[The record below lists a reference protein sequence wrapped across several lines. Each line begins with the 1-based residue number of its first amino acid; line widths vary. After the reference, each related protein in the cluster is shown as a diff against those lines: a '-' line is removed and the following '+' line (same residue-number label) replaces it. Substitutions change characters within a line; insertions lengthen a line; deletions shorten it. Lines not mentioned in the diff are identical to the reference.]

1 MYSGETHELVLTK
14 LAAGLPAVTPAFG
27 AALAEA
33 GAICFKE
40 QNHPNGVE
48 LKVSGTFTANYK
60 VYWQE
65 ITDQMLRCWND
76 YEVTTEHAAYG
87 VAFWLICDLT
97 EYTVIE
103 RARKG
108 TGFDFWLGKGGDGG
122 ELPLQKARMEVS
134 GIRRGDHS
142 SVQGRVRQKLEQVEP
157 SDSLDLPAYIVIV
170 EFSAPLS
177 EVVKKDEKY

>member
-1 MYSGETHELVLTK
+1 MGTGEVRELILTQ
-14 LAAGLPAVTPAFG
+14 LVEGLPAVTPAFG

-33 GAICFKE
+33 GAICFEE

-48 LKVSGTFTANYK
+48 LNVDGAFTATYK

-65 ITDQMLRCWND
+65 VTDQMLRCWND

-87 VAFWLICDLT
+87 VAFLLICDLT

-108 TGFDFWLGKGGDGG
+108 TGFDFWLGKEGDEG

-134 GIRRGDHS
+134 GIRRGNHS
-142 SVQGRVRQKLEQVEP
+142 LLQARVRQKLEQVKP
-157 SDSLDLPAYIVIV
+157 SDSLGLPAYIVVV
-170 EFSAPLS
+170 EFSTPLS
-177 EVVKKDEKY
+177 KVVKK